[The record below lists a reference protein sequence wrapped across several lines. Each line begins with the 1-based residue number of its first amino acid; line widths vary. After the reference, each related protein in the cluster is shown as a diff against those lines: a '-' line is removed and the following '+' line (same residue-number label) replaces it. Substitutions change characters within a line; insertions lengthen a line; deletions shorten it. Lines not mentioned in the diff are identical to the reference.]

1 MKESDALIR
10 ELQAAC
16 DAEAVRQLGEGVVAR
31 WKDPRHMGVMPE
43 PSITT
48 KAGGACGDTLT
59 IFLRIEG
66 DRVTEASFLAD
77 GCGSSVVCAD
87 AAMELVR
94 GMTLDQAAA
103 LDAAAILARLGGL
116 PKDKEKSARSAARAV
131 RQAVLEHRN
140 RAGG

>member
-1 MKESDALIR
+1 MTLDALVR
-10 ELQAAC
+10 ELQETC
-16 DAEAVRQLGEGVVAR
+16 DAEAVRHLGEGVVAR
-31 WKDPRHMGVMPE
+31 WKAPRHMGVMRE
-43 PSITT
+43 PSVATRT
-48 KAGGACGDTLT
+48 KGACGDTLT

-66 DRVTEASFLAD
+66 DLVTGASFLAD

-94 GMTLDQAAA
+94 GMTLDQAAS
-103 LDAAAILARLGGL
+103 LDAADILARLGGL

-131 RQAVLEHRN
+131 RQAIQDHRQ

>member
-1 MKESDALIR
+1 MTLDALVR
-10 ELQAAC
+10 ELQKTC
-16 DAEAVRQLGEGVVAR
+16 DAEAVRHLGEGVVAR

-43 PSITT
+43 PSVTI
-48 KAGGACGDTLT
+48 KSGGACGDTLT

-66 DRVTEASFLAD
+66 DLIAEASFLAD

-94 GMTLDQAAA
+94 GMTLDQAAS
-103 LDAAAILARLGGL
+103 LDAAAILTRLGGL

-131 RQAVLEHRN
+131 RQAVLEHR
-140 RAGG
+140 RRSDG